1 MRRFVASCSVVLIAI
16 ALFGACGGSE
26 SKTPASPG
34 TNPDA
39 TAPDGSGSDLAQRYA
54 DMTKQRFKITF
65 NGPDDDST
73 VYAQD
78 GNGNSVF
85 GAGDSRTFI
94 SPSGTV
100 TCSTVSG
107 D

>member
-39 TAPDGSGSDLAQRYA
+39 TAPDGSGSDPRS
-54 DMTKQRFKITF
+54 
-65 NGPDDDST
+65 ST
-73 VYAQD
+73 P
-78 GNGNSVF
+78 
-85 GAGDSRTFI
+85 T
-94 SPSGTV
+94 
-100 TCSTVSG
+100 
-107 D
+107 